1 MRIVITGAL
10 GHIGSRLLHAFPQ
23 EFPGVEIVIVDNM
36 LTQRYCSLL
45 GLPENGWYR
54 YVKAD
59 VRTADLGAVF
69 AGADAVLHLAAITN
83 APESF
88 ENEQETETV
97 NFLGTVRVAEACAAL
112 GVPLLFPST
121 TSVYGM
127 QETLVDENCSESW
140 LRPQSPYAASKLKA
154 ERRLTE
160 LQSEKG
166 LLHIT
171 CRFATI
177 YGTSIGMRF
186 HTAINKF
193 CFQAATGEPLSV
205 WRTAIDQK
213 RPYLHL
219 DDAVDAIVFIIRKK
233 LFDGRTYNVLT
244 ENATIRDI
252 VEIIQSQL
260 STTEI
265 EYVDTAIMNQLSYEV
280 SARRFAESGFTPKR
294 DLRSG
299 IIETL
304 HILSGLSRS
313 VPRLVPSRS

>member
-10 GHIGSRLLHAFPQ
+10 GHIGSRLLHALPN
-23 EFPGVEIVIVDNM
+23 EFPDIEVVIVDNM

-45 GLPENGWYR
+45 DLPDKGWFR
-54 YVKAD
+54 YVRAD
-59 VRTADLGAVF
+59 VRTADMEEIF

-97 NFLGTVRVAEACAAL
+97 NFLGTTRVAEACAAV
-112 GVPLLFPST
+112 GVPMLFPST

-127 QETLVDENCSESW
+127 QETLVDEDCPESW

-154 ERRLTE
+154 ERRLSE
-160 LQSEKG
+160 LQKEKG
-166 LLHIT
+166 LKHIT

-177 YGTSIGMRF
+177 FGTSVGMRF

-219 DDAVDAIVFIIRKK
+219 DDAVDAIVFILRKR

-244 ENATIRDI
+244 ENATIRQI
-252 VEIIQSQL
+252 VDIIQSQL
-260 STTEI
+260 KDTQV

-280 SARRFAESGFTPKR
+280 SAKRFADAGFTPKR

-304 HILSGLSRS
+304 HILGALSRS
-313 VPRLVPSRS
+313 TPRLVPKKS